1 MQFNHAFN
9 PTPLH
14 LYAGTPSLTLVN
26 TGTGISVRGSLLV
39 SADHQTITFVRTGTT
54 STTAHEGFLPDG
66 TYRLT
71 LSSSNA
77 GFVDTDGSLL
87 DGDNGTIS
95 SVDASMVSQFAVRLV
110 TGFARY
116 KDLDP
121 ILIGDVT
128 QNGAITS
135 VDASYISQFSVR
147 LAPAMIPPLP
157 TGITLMPGGPDPR
170 IWISQSLSAAPGA
183 TLAVP
188 VQFLQTSSA
197 MIGLEEFELA
207 LSFDPAVLRIESVQL
222 GSLPAGFNLN
232 WSVDAAAGQLLIS
245 GAAPSGTLSLSPGA
259 AGSLVSI
266 QAAVLRG
273 TPSGST
279 VINLRRSLST
289 PGGPLLTGLNEG
301 NLVLVPAPTDA
312 ADDAVDGRITIRGPL
327 RCCPRRPP
335 SVVAPRPRDG
345 RPNWDYQVAP
355 RP

>member
-1 MQFNHAFN
+1 
-9 PTPLH
+9 
-14 LYAGTPSLTLVN
+14 
-26 TGTGISVRGSLLV
+26 
-39 SADHQTITFVRTGTT
+39 
-54 STTAHEGFLPDG
+54 
-66 TYRLT
+66 
-71 LSSSNA
+71 
-77 GFVDTDGSLL
+77 
-87 DGDNGTIS
+87 
-95 SVDASMVSQFAVRLV
+95 
-110 TGFARY
+110 
-116 KDLDP
+116 
-121 ILIGDVT
+121 
-128 QNGAITS
+128 
-135 VDASYISQFSVR
+135 
-147 LAPAMIPPLP
+147 MIPPLP

-207 LSFDPAVLRIESVQL
+207 LSFDPAVLRIEGVQL

-279 VINLRRSLST
+279 AINLRRSLST

-301 NLVLVPAPTDA
+301 NLVLVPAPTNAD
-312 ADDAVDGRITIRGPL
+312 DDAVDGLITIRGAA
-327 RCCPRRPP
+327 RRG
-335 SVVAPRPRDG
+335 PRPH
-345 RPNWDYQVAP
+345 PAAVSP
-355 RP
+355 RPCGRSIWSPPRARPCPGWCRTCRPR